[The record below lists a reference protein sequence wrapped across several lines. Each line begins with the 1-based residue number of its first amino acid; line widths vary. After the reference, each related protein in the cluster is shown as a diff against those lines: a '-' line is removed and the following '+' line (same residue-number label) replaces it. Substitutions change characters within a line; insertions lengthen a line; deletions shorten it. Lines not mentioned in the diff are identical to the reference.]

1 MPIAVVGIAAAA
13 AAALAAATT
22 GVLAGDDRGEPKMRR
37 EDVAPRR
44 PHAAVH
50 ARGRGRLRRLANA
63 LQTVAAAAVV
73 RAPPPVAD
81 VSSLASRGRDEGHVR
96 GVAAPQDSSALERS
110 PNASPLAAAFMPV
123 HAPR

>member
-1 MPIAVVGIAAAA
+1 MPIAVAGIAAAA
-13 AAALAAATT
+13 TAALAAATT

-37 EDVAPRR
+37 KDVALRR

-81 VSSLASRGRDEGHVR
+81 VSSLASRGRDEDHVR

-110 PNASPLAAAFMPV
+110 PNASPLAAACMPA